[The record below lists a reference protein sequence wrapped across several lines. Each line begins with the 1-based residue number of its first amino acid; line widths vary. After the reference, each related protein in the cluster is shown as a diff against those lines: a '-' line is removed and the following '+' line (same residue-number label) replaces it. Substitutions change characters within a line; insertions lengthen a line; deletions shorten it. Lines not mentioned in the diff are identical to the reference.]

1 MELAWIWG
9 EDQRNPL
16 KVQDVQF
23 WYTVAQRPFNIYFLT
38 QVEKEKDCERQTRL
52 LPVWRSFVS
61 WGIKVK
67 APGFEPWVCHD
78 LYMILGKLTPL

>member
-1 MELAWIWG
+1 MEFPTSNPGEKFRYIFWPGVRSWVFPYFLKGGCELAWIWG

-38 QVEKEKDCERQTRL
+38 QVEKEKD
-52 LPVWRSFVS
+52 
-61 WGIKVK
+61 
-67 APGFEPWVCHD
+67 
-78 LYMILGKLTPL
+78 